1 MVHEAK
7 SDTRHLDYFS
17 VRYTPK
23 FQKPIDLENYC
34 CHGQPENIYNR
45 YDSLSF
51 FEDLCSRQANFTL
64 TYSRSVFDTPVP
76 DKSFSDID
84 LLVTFN
90 RDSKED
96 AIERFHHFYKDH
108 FRNIIFCGPGALS
121 RIMKENRGRFKRF
134 DSFTFIDVNP
144 VDTDTTTTT
153 KTADYYCMTKAIE
166 LNYNRQFNKN
176 AGILL
181 VSDDVFIK
189 YWNLGK
195 LDTSK
200 IWFTEKIHIAGGDY
214 QTVLSKAEKLLP
226 PTVAGNLNANRAA
239 GESALSNSTLG
250 VFYVPKSKLTH
261 FHLLSDLFDRK
272 AISLESALRTI
283 LGGLALNTE
292 MEVIH
297 GLDSDAD
304 AVKKTFETNQ
314 LHFTGPVT
322 FGVNDTEQYCETLVQ
337 KFWIDCE
344 EIV

>member
-1 MVHEAK
+1 MVRESK
-7 SDTRHLDYFS
+7 SDTRHLDFFS

-51 FEDLCSRQANFTL
+51 FEDLCSRQANVTL
-64 TYSRSVFDTPVP
+64 TYSKSVFDTPVP

-90 RDSKED
+90 RDSKVD
-96 AIERFHHFYKDH
+96 AIERIQHFYKDH
-108 FRNIIFCGPGALS
+108 FRNIIFCGPGAMS
-121 RIMKENRGRFKRF
+121 RTMNENRGRLKRF
-134 DSFTFIDVNP
+134 DSFTFIEVN
-144 VDTDTTTTT
+144 TDTTTTT
-153 KTADYYCMTKAIE
+153 KKGDYYCMTKAIE
-166 LNYNRQFNKN
+166 VNYNRQFNKN

-189 YWNLGK
+189 YWNLGH
-195 LDTSK
+195 LDASK
-200 IWFTEKIHIAGGDY
+200 IWFTEKIHIAGSDY
-214 QTVLSKAEKLLP
+214 KAVLSKTGKLLP
-226 PTVAGNLNANRAA
+226 QTVAGNLNANRVADESAA
-239 GESALSNSTLG
+239 ALSNPTLG

-272 AISLESALRTI
+272 AVSLESALGTI

-292 MEVIH
+292 TEVIH
-297 GLDSDAD
+297 GLDSDTD
-304 AVKKTFETNQ
+304 PVKKTFETNQ

-322 FGVNDTEQYCETLVQ
+322 FGASDTVQYCETLVQ
-337 KFWIDCE
+337 NVWIGSGN
-344 EIV
+344 